1 MPRSATKGPRIKKQP
16 QRTCVACRE
25 TEGKRGLTRIVRTP
39 EGAVELDPSG
49 KRNGRG
55 AYVHASPKCVEALL
69 SGGGL
74 ARALKVEV
82 GPDTKNALRSQLMP
96 APEAEQEEHSAA
108 GFS

>member
-1 MPRSATKGPRIKKQP
+1 MPRTATKAPRVKKQP

-49 KRNGRG
+49 KKNGRG
-55 AYVHASPKCVEALL
+55 AYVHASPECVDALL

-74 ARALKVEV
+74 ARALKVEI
-82 GPDTKNALRSQLMP
+82 GPDLKNALRSRLTP
-96 APEAEQEEHSAA
+96 AA
-108 GFS
+108 GTEHE